1 MQQLK
6 RILPAAVIALAL
18 ATMAACSGSGSGSS
32 PTSSPTESASPQPSG
47 TTVPVNTTTPPTC
60 PLTGK
65 PQGKHQSATRAPLA
79 VKIDNV
85 SEALPQAGDNRADI
99 VVEELVEGGL
109 TRIMTIFQC
118 NRAPLVGPIRSAR
131 ISDADILALLHGS
144 VLGYSG
150 ANPSDIPPIKAH
162 GDTVLISQDAD
173 PQYFY
178 RDTSREAP
186 HNVFSST
193 KRMLHAGL
201 LQRPKLTA
209 PKPLFSY
216 GAIDP
221 SAKRAHQV
229 SLEWPAASA
238 VWTWSKDQWL
248 RTQDGAPDKLT
259 NGSQVSTTNVVV
271 MSVNIAS
278 TGLHDVLG
286 NPSPLDVTVGHNPVW
301 VLRDGKMIKGTW
313 SRPKV
318 TSPLTLLDKQG
329 HVIDLAPGRTWIELL
344 PTPNK
349 PSRS

>member
-6 RILPAAVIALAL
+6 RIMPAVVVAMALF
-18 ATMAACSGSGSGSS
+18 TMAACSGSSS
-32 PTSSPTESASPQPSG
+32 PSATSTPSASPQPSG
-47 TTVPVNTTTPPTC
+47 TTVPVKANTPPTC
-60 PLTGK
+60 PLTGL
-65 PQGKHQSATRAPLA
+65 PQAKHQLATRAPLA

-85 SEALPQAGDNRADI
+85 SEALPQAGVNSADI

-109 TRIMTIFQC
+109 TRLMAIFQC
-118 NRAPLVGPIRSAR
+118 SKAKVVGPIRSAR
-131 ISDADILALLHGS
+131 ISDAYILALLHGS

-150 ANPSDIPPIKAH
+150 ANPSDLPPIEAH

-178 RDTSREAP
+178 RDDSRAAP

-201 LQRPKLTA
+201 LRRPKLTA

-216 GAIDP
+216 GPIDP
-221 SAKRAHQV
+221 AAKGARKV
-229 SLEWPAASA
+229 SLNWPAASA
-238 VWTWSKDQWL
+238 VWTWSGNKWL
-248 RTQDGAPDKLT
+248 RTQDGLPDKLT
-259 NGSQVSTTNVVV
+259 NGKQISTTNVVV
-271 MSVNIAS
+271 MSVDIAS

-286 NPSPLDVTVGHNPVW
+286 NPSPLDVTVGSNPVW

-318 TSPLTLLDKQG
+318 TSPLTLRDAQG
-329 HVIDLAPGRTWIELL
+329 HVIDLALGRTWIELL

-349 PSRS
+349 PSRG

>member
-6 RILPAAVIALAL
+6 RAMPAVAIALSL
-18 ATMAACSGSGSGSS
+18 FTMAACSGSSGSTVTS
-32 PTSSPTESASPQPSG
+32 PSGSAQPEPSASV
-47 TTVPVNTTTPPTC
+47 VPVKAPTAPTC
-60 PLTGK
+60 PLTGL
-65 PQGKHQSATRAPLA
+65 PQRKHQSAARAPLA

-109 TRIMTIFQC
+109 TRLMAIFQC
-118 NRAPLVGPIRSAR
+118 SKAPLVGPIRSAR
-131 ISDADILALLHGS
+131 ISDADVLALLHGS

-150 ANPSDIPPIKAH
+150 ANPSDLPPIEAH

-178 RDTSREAP
+178 RDNSRAAP

-201 LQRPKLTA
+201 LKRPHLKA

-216 GAIDP
+216 GTIDP
-221 SAKRAHQV
+221 SARRAKHIAL
-229 SLEWPAASA
+229 SWPAASA
-238 VWTWSKDQWL
+238 VWTWSKDKWL
-248 RTQDGAPDKLT
+248 RTQDGTPDLLA
-259 NGSQVSTTNVVV
+259 NHAQVSTTNVVIMRV
-271 MSVNIAS
+271 DIAS

-286 NPSPLDVTVGHNPVW
+286 NPSPLDVTVGSNPVW

-313 SRPKV
+313 KRPKI
-318 TSPLTLLDKQG
+318 TSPITLLDSSG
-329 HVIDLAPGRTWIELL
+329 NVIKLAPGRTWIELL
-344 PTPNK
+344 PAPDV
-349 PSRS
+349 PSRH